1 MARTKLQLPSTRRSL
16 PIALMR
22 SREQVMAPIRA
33 MLRASGLTEQQWR
46 VHGYKKLPA
55 PFMMEEQHRMV
66 TWFESLFMPFPEL
79 IVSLV
84 IFIEIFG
91 GIGIILGGLIG
102 LFATQAG
109 HFITRLSGFA
119 LFVLMINI
127 FYFGHPD
134 WFVWP
139 PIKLLTSEQIFLF
152 VLSIYF
158 MVRGNK

>member
-1 MARTKLQLPSTRRSL
+1 MTLKQIHELFEKFSL
-16 PIALMR
+16 HLCEI
-22 SREQVMAPIRA
+22 
-33 MLRASGLTEQQWR
+33 
-46 VHGYKKLPA
+46 
-55 PFMMEEQHRMV
+55 
-66 TWFESLFMPFPEL
+66 
-79 IVSLV
+79 IV
-84 IFIEIFG
+84 
-91 GIGIILGGLIG
+91 LIG

-119 LFVLMINI
+119 LFILMINI